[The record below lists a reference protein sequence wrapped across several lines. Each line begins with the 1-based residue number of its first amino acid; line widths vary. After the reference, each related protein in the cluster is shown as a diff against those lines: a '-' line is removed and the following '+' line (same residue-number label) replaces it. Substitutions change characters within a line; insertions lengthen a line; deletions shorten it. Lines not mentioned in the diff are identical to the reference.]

1 MRPLTQQLRKI
12 MVQRMAK
19 PEEVI
24 VVENE
29 QGEVVREVIKDTDAM
44 NLYKSMRESL
54 GRQLQGAG
62 GFVWPHP
69 VGMELLSGGG
79 GGGGRGC
86 SVLCHFITGAVY
98 TVYLTH
104 LDYED
109 TERIMTDKLYRQV
122 DGSEWSWK
130 NLNTV
135 SQSLSLR
142 TRVCICI
149 HCMRTM
155 LIGACRCGVQ
165 SQPICVYLDAF
176 HKCLQSTCL
185 LLRVSL
191 IR

>member
-54 GRQLQGAG
+54 GRRLWGAG
-62 GFVWPHP
+62 GSVWPHP
-69 VGMELLSGGG
+69 VGVELLSSRVCLGAR
-79 GGGGRGC
+79 GGRGC
-86 SVLCHFITGAVY
+86 SILCHFITGAVY

-142 TRVCICI
+142 
-149 HCMRTM
+149 
-155 LIGACRCGVQ
+155 ACV
-165 SQPICVYLDAF
+165 SAYVYTACVP
-176 HKCLQSTCL
+176 C
-185 LLRVSL
+185 
-191 IR
+191 